1 MQLIDA
7 ETGNH
12 FWAERFDKPVADLFD
27 MQDEVVSRL
36 ANTLGGQLTAAEA
49 RRAERSTHPDAM
61 DFVFQGKAWWNK
73 GLTPE
78 YMVQARSFFERAK
91 ELHPANIEAMV
102 GLAMVDVA
110 VGAALLADNW
120 SERFS
125 AAEVTLGKVL
135 SLAPNHA
142 LAHLFLGLVQMFTKR
157 VAQGIAEYECALA
170 LDRNLA
176 AAHGLIGYAKYL
188 LGRGASTRHSAF
200 LLATKPRLIDGW
212 YGLALPRCS
221 STPIPK
227 QLLGCAGVLRQTE
240 ITPSPISTSRLRWR
254 SSGR

>member
-1 MQLIDA
+1 
-7 ETGNH
+7 
-12 FWAERFDKPVADLFD
+12 

-157 VAQGIAEYECALA
+157 VAQGIAIRARISAGSQLSCSSRAHWVRQA
-170 LDRNLA
+170 SSWPRRRNRSTHQRGIPPFSSRPNPGSSMDGMGWHCQDAAQRRYRSSCLA
-176 AAHGLIGYAKYL
+176 APGY
-188 LGRGASTRHSAF
+188 
-200 LLATKPRLIDGW
+200 
-212 YGLALPRCS
+212 
-221 STPIPK
+221 
-227 QLLGCAGVLRQTE
+227 
-240 ITPSPISTSRLRWR
+240 
-254 SSGR
+254 